1 MSKDLHFEMRQ
12 QEVASLLEQ
21 AENGD
26 VSALSVYAQ
35 VKRLKDFY
43 AEAEK
48 QISDLALDQASEYSE
63 KTFSEGAF
71 TFEKRNGSRRFS
83 YKNIPEVVNAE
94 NTVKDLKETYKQAFI
109 SMEKGLSSVDQD
121 GVLLEVPTVS
131 YTKDVL
137 IVKK

>member
-1 MSKDLHFEMRQ
+1 MSKDLYFEMRQ

-21 AENGD
+21 TENGD
-26 VSALSVYAQ
+26 LSALTTYAQ
-35 VKRLKDFY
+35 IKRLKDLFT
-43 AEAEK
+43 EAEK

-63 KTFSEGAF
+63 KTFTEGLF

-83 YKNIPEVVNAE
+83 YKNIPEVVTAE
-94 NTVKDLKETYKQAFI
+94 KTVKDLKETYKQAFI
-109 SMEKGLSSVDQD
+109 SMEKGLSSVDED
-121 GVLLEVPTVS
+121 GVLLEVPEVS